1 MYYLPA
7 SFSLAFLLR
16 EYKRELNFVTI
27 LRLHQTDTQQA
38 AKGRLVG
45 SRRAA
50 KGCLAGSRRAAK
62 GCLAGSRQ
70 AAFLHPADAFST
82 SSGHL
87 TDTQRTLFITSVL

>member
-50 KGCLAGSRRAAK
+50 KGCLAGSR
-62 GCLAGSRQ
+62 Q
-70 AAFLHPADAFST
+70 AAFLHPADALST